1 MQIRIILQCFASFHA
16 VSSLQVAQVLRMLQ
30 YPQDRSTAMVVMWSR
45 IEDGGG
51 IYTAFQ
57 ALSLE
62 EQGQVGRESTGI
74 CRGGADWRSRA
85 W

>member
-45 IEDGGG
+45 IEDRGG
-51 IYTAFQ
+51 IYNAFQ
-57 ALSLE
+57 SLSLE
-62 EQGQVGRESTGI
+62 EQGQVRGRLQG
-74 CRGGADWRSRA
+74 
-85 W
+85 